1 MNLVV
6 IHYHLNPGGVTRVIA
21 NQLLALDAVVHEPLR
36 VLVLHGPGKDGWP
49 SDVADSLESVQ
60 LKLIELPCLSYSTE
74 TPAEPARIVD
84 EIQSVLAR
92 HDFRPADTVLQFH
105 NHALGKNAHVTSAV
119 RSLAELGYGV
129 LLQIHDFAE
138 DCRAK
143 NHRFLKTALGDDGF
157 SDRMYPSGGRIHY
170 AVLNRRDFRVLN
182 RAGVEESRLHFLPN
196 PILPFASLPDRMES
210 REKLKRCY
218 EVPVDRNFFLY
229 PVRGIRR
236 KNVGE
241 LVLWAAIL
249 RDQATLAMTLAPMN
263 PAEQERY
270 QAWVTYAAD
279 NDLPVVFDT
288 GAELNFEENLVSADW
303 IVTTSVAEGFGMV
316 FLESWLAGR
325 GLTGRDL
332 PDVTADFAESGVQ
345 FTHVYDR
352 LPVPVSWIDI
362 SLYLEKLRAAIEAIY
377 SDFGLTPP
385 DGAAWDRIC
394 DAKTAD
400 DLIDFGD
407 LDEPMQRA
415 VIDRV
420 LTDTDSRDRMLRLI
434 DKLGVLNGP
443 ASEREV
449 VERRDDILNQ
459 YALEPSGQR
468 LIQLLR
474 NVIDSPASTDAL
486 GSLDSDAVLDQL
498 LDGASLRLIRS

>member
-1 MNLVV
+1 
-6 IHYHLNPGGVTRVIA
+6 
-21 NQLLALDAVVHEPLR
+21 
-36 VLVLHGPGKDGWP
+36 
-49 SDVADSLESVQ
+49 
-60 LKLIELPCLSYSTE
+60 
-74 TPAEPARIVD
+74 
-84 EIQSVLAR
+84 
-92 HDFRPADTVLQFH
+92 
-105 NHALGKNAHVTSAV
+105 
-119 RSLAELGYGV
+119 
-129 LLQIHDFAE
+129 
-138 DCRAK
+138 
-143 NHRFLKTALGDDGF
+143 
-157 SDRMYPSGGRIHY
+157 
-170 AVLNRRDFRVLN
+170 
-182 RAGVEESRLHFLPN
+182 
-196 PILPFASLPDRMES
+196 
-210 REKLKRCY
+210 
-218 EVPVDRNFFLY
+218 
-229 PVRGIRR
+229 
-236 KNVGE
+236 
-241 LVLWAAIL
+241 
-249 RDQATLAMTLAPMN
+249 
-263 PAEQERY
+263 
-270 QAWVTYAAD
+270 
-279 NDLPVVFDT
+279 
-288 GAELNFEENLVSADW
+288 
-303 IVTTSVAEGFGMV
+303 MV

-420 LTDTDSRDRMLRLI
+420 LTDTDSRDRMQRLI